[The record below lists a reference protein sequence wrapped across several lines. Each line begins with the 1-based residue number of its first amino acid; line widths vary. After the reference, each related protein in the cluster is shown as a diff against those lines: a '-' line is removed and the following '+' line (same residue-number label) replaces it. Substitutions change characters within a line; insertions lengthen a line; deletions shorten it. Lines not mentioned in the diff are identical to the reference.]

1 MLMGGPTHAQAAEL
15 LVSAAVS
22 LTQALR
28 EITVEFERV
37 DPSVQVRLN
46 LAASGALVAQIAKG
60 APADV
65 LVSADKESMDQAQ
78 SMRLLL
84 EASRRDISAN
94 RLVVAVPAAA
104 KRSMPRNLHDLATER
119 YARVAIGLP
128 ASVPAGRYARAAL
141 QTAGLWESV
150 KAKMIGAS
158 SVRQAL
164 DYVARG
170 EVDAGFVYATDAA
183 TMPDRVKVAFAVTT
197 TEPIVYPAAALA
209 GAPNRALALQFM
221 TFLASPQAQAILAR
235 YGFEAP

>member
-65 LVSADKESMDQAQ
+65 LVSADKESMDRAQ

-164 DYVARG
+164 GYVARG

-209 GAPNRALALQFM
+209 GAPNRAQALQFM

>member
-1 MLMGGPTHAQAAEL
+1 MGGPTHAQAAEL

-65 LVSADKESMDQAQ
+65 LVSADKESMDRAQ

-104 KRSMPRNLHDLATER
+104 KPSMPRNLHDLATER
-119 YARVAIGLP
+119 FARLAIGLP

-141 QTAGLWESV
+141 QTAGLWEPV

-209 GAPNRALALQFM
+209 GAPNRAQALQFM